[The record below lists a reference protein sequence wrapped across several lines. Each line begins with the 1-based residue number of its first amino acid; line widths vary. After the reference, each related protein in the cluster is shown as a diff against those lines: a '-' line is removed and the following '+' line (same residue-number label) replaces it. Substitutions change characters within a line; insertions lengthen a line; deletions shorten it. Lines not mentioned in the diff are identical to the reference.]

1 MCSVTI
7 KLRRALTAA
16 AIAPALFALG
26 ACSGSVSVD
35 TGGYDPADVADQVQ
49 KAQEKVTP
57 DLDVAD
63 ASCPDDS
70 EPEEGASIECT
81 ASIEGV
87 DAPYTV
93 TFTTVT
99 DDDVKFDIDPA
110 QAIISTDKVV
120 DYLVQEAA
128 DQGIEAA
135 EADCGE
141 DAVIVQ
147 DPDTTFGCTLYMGDE
162 TQDVTLRV
170 KDLDGTVALES

>member
-1 MCSVTI
+1 MRVTI
-7 KLRRALTAA
+7 KFRRALTAA

-35 TGGYDPADVADQVQ
+35 SGGYDPADVADQVQ

-63 ASCPDDS
+63 ATCPDDS
-70 EPEEGASIECT
+70 DPEEGASIECT
-81 ASIEGV
+81 VTIEGV

-120 DYLVQEAA
+120 DYLVQEAT

-141 DAVIVQ
+141 VAIIVQ
-147 DPDTTFGCTLYMGDE
+147 DPDTTFGCTLYMGEE
-162 TQDVTLRV
+162 TQDVVLRV
-170 KDLDGTVALES
+170 KDLDGTVALDS

>member
-1 MCSVTI
+1 MQVTI
-7 KLRRALTAA
+7 KFRRVLTAA
-16 AIAPALFALG
+16 ALAPALFALG
-26 ACSGSVSVD
+26 ACSGSVSVEG
-35 TGGYDPADVADQVQ
+35 GGYDPADVADQVQ
-49 KAQEKVTP
+49 KAQEKATP

-70 EPEEGASIECT
+70 DPKEGGEIECT
-81 ASIEGV
+81 VTIEGT

-99 DDDVKFDIDPA
+99 DDNVKFDIAPA

-120 DYLVQEAA
+120 DYLVQEAT

-141 DAVIVQ
+141 AAVLVQ
-147 DPDTTFGCTLYMGDE
+147 DPDTTFDCTLYMGDE

>member
-1 MCSVTI
+1 MSPVTI
-7 KLRRALTAA
+7 KLRRALSAA
-16 AIAPALFALG
+16 AIIPTLFALG
-26 ACSGSVSVD
+26 ACSGSVSVGG
-35 TGGYDPADVADQVQ
+35 GGYDPDDVATEVQ
-49 KAQEKVTP
+49 KAQEKATP
-57 DLDVAD
+57 DLDVSA

-81 ASIEGV
+81 VTIEGV

-99 DDDVKFDIDPA
+99 DDDVKFDIAPA

-120 DYLVQEAA
+120 EYLVQQAT
-128 DQGIEAA
+128 DQGIEAP

-141 DAVIVQ
+141 ELILVQ
-147 DPDTTFGCTLYMGDE
+147 DPDTTFTCTLYMGDE